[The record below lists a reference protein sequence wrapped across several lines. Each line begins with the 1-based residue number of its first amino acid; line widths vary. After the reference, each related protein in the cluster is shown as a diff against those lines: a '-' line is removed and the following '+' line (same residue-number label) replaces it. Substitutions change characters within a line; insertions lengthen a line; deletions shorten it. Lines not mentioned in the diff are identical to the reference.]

1 MKMRASVVCGYKK
14 REAAKAIAAA
24 IQPDNLQAPKGVR
37 VRTKVDIARVTT
49 LVELDGRI
57 ETLLATLDDLL
68 ACISTAEG
76 ML

>member
-1 MKMRASVVCGYKK
+1 MKMQANVVCGYKK

-24 IQPDNLQAPKGVR
+24 LQPDNLQAPKGVW
-37 VRTKVDIARVTT
+37 VRTWVDDVRVTT

-68 ACISTAEG
+68 ACTSTAEDV
-76 ML
+76 L

>member
-1 MKMRASVVCGYKK
+1 MKMRAKVVCGYKK
-14 REAAKAIAAA
+14 REAAEAIAAA
-24 IQPDNLQAPKGVR
+24 LQPDNLQAPKGVR
-37 VRTKVDIARVTT
+37 VRTRVDNGRVTT

-68 ACISTAEG
+68 ACTSTAED